1 MHGRCDSWVEQPRP
15 AKEELI
21 AELRNWERELVASSL
36 DEAIRLI
43 ESDKAGKLTGRHIHA
58 IAEYDAIVIEGELF
72 FDKAFSSGKAV
83 AACLAYAQEIGWR
96 EALDD
101 LRQFRL
107 TVLGPSREIE
117 APRVVPM
124 PDRELTARS

>member
-1 MHGRCDSWVEQPRP
+1 MYGRCDSWVEQPP

-36 DEAIRLI
+36 D
-43 ESDKAGKLTGRHIHA
+43 
-58 IAEYDAIVIEGELF
+58 GERF